1 MILQNWD
8 SIHVKHYLTISL
20 SSSPWQ
26 PPFYFLWISLHYI
39 PHIKWNP
46 TMSVFWWLAYLAQL
60 FSNFNHVVAVS
71 EFPSFLLF
79 HLYIMPK
86 ERSWPTLGGRISDC
100 SLLLDSYWNHLDF
113 VQDTIVNVRNQER
126 DASAIILQ
134 TEC

>member
-1 MILQNWD
+1 MACLCD
-8 SIHVKHYLTISL
+8 SLCVQFCTDKCICVHTHTHTHTHTS
-20 SSSPWQ
+20 
-26 PPFYFLWISLHYI
+26 
-39 PHIKWNP
+39 
-46 TMSVFWWLAYLAQL
+46 
-60 FSNFNHVVAVS
+60 
-71 EFPSFLLF
+71 LF

-100 SLLLDSYWNHLDF
+100 YLLLDSYWNHLDF